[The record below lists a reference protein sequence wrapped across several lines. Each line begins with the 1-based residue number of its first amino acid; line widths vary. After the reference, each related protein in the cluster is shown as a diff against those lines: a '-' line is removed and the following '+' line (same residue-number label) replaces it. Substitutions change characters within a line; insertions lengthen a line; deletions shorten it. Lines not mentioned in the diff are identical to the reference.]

1 MSFKTLSPGVPYIV
15 SANSTSRLA
24 LFLFLTYSLEV
35 VLHFSKLN
43 HHFHWICLACSFLNL
58 RVLVIVSW
66 LVGHLHPR
74 SYFNSHENIVLL
86 GVLVRKPFQVQRNE
100 LLAFSSPIVN
110 FPCVSLFL
118 SANACNFFTASLCKT
133 EMPNL
138 TFAFVYSCP
147 G

>member
-1 MSFKTLSPGVPYIV
+1 MPYIV
-15 SANSTSRLA
+15 SANSTSRVTL
-24 LFLFLTYSLEV
+24 LNFNTYSLEV
-35 VLHFSKLN
+35 VLHFSKLS
-43 HHFHWICLACSFLNL
+43 HYFHGICLACSFLNL
-58 RVLVIVSW
+58 RVLVMVSW
-66 LVGHLHPR
+66 LLEIYRHGT
-74 SYFNSHENIVLL
+74 YFNSHENIMLL
-86 GVLVRKPFQVQRNE
+86 GILVRKTLQVQRIE

-133 EMPNL
+133 DMPNL

>member
-1 MSFKTLSPGVPYIV
+1 MPYID
-15 SANSTSRLA
+15 SANSISRLA
-24 LFLFLTYSLEV
+24 LLASLLTHLKLFFISR
-35 VLHFSKLN
+35 
-43 HHFHWICLACSFLNL
+43 SFAITSTGSVL
-58 RVLVIVSW
+58 RVAFWISGSW
-66 LVGHLHPR
+66 LLSIGLSDFYTHDT
-74 SYFNSHENIVLL
+74 YFNSHENVMLL
-86 GVLVRKPFQVQRNE
+86 RILVRKPFQVRLIE